1 MAFGIEPQ
9 LLHRATLGD
18 RVAMNE
24 LLAEIAPVIEKQ
36 LLRYPVSDDDRRDL
50 LQAALIQITRRVGS
64 FRGDSSFSTWLFRV
78 TANEALMMMRSQ
90 RRFRARISGG
100 YELDDLADLAGTVEH
115 GAEHA
120 AARREE
126 ATAVQEAV
134 RTLPDD
140 YREVVVAHYA
150 GDLSLNE
157 IAATMRLTES
167 AVRSR
172 LHRARARL
180 RAELA
185 GRLLGGPDYAA
196 AAA

>member
-18 RVAMNE
+18 RAAMND
-24 LLAEIAPVIEKQ
+24 LLEEVAPVIEKQ

-90 RRFRARISGG
+90 RRLRARISGG

-120 AARREE
+120 AAQLEE
-126 ATAVQEAV
+126 AAAVQEAI

-150 GDLSLNE
+150 SDLSLHE
-157 IAATMRLTES
+157 IAATMSLTES

-180 RAELA
+180 RAELSTTDFA
-185 GRLLGGPDYAA
+185 PAA
-196 AAA
+196 AA